1 MRQAGV
7 TVAAQRPRKER
18 AWVDFGVQDSWE
30 PAPRRR
36 RPLTEL
42 DVPPARRAATG
53 SVATAVRPAPADPA
67 SSPAP
72 VRAPDEETA
81 PAGPTS
87 NVARSTQL
95 ADTAAHSAQFS
106 APVARSA
113 DRTETAARPADFRE
127 TIEPASGGPEARRTV
142 TIRGR
147 GAERDLAFP
156 EYRSARRP
164 ATPRHERPG
173 FKPDRT
179 ALWAVLLGL
188 LLVFVA
194 VASAHASVLAHHV
207 H

>member
-18 AWVDFGVQDSWE
+18 AWVDFGLQDSWE

-36 RPLTEL
+36 RPVSDL
-42 DVPPARRAATG
+42 DAPPRRRATAA
-53 SVATAVRPAPADPA
+53 VATSTRPALAEPS

-72 VRAPDEETA
+72 VRAPSPDEQPITGSA
-81 PAGPTS
+81 LTS
-87 NVARSTQL
+87 TVAR
-95 ADTAAHSAQFS
+95 
-106 APVARSA
+106 PVDYA
-113 DRTETAARPADFRE
+113 ETMAVGATD
-127 TIEPASGGPEARRTV
+127 PEARHTV

-156 EYRSARRP
+156 EYRSARSP